1 MTPFDCYKTY
11 LAFKNHFTKE
21 SYDYHKYCGKSRAS
35 LESFYKRKDRY
46 FFEKTSRQRSD
57 KEVENFFVANFSSAN
72 DPQSLWIG
80 EIIRNGET
88 KYKEWQKRIQSLSY
102 IFKEESE
109 DMLSS
114 TNLNDL
120 FDCSKQHPPLLKNF
134 LSGKIS
140 LETMVIYDII
150 FLYGKTFDKK
160 IQDPIWQSVSVRIRK
175 YKPFLNI
182 DIFNYKKI
190 LKKMVLKSDE

>member
-120 FDCSKQHPPLLKNF
+120 FDCSKQHPPILKKF

-140 LETMVIYDII
+140 LENMVIYDMI
-150 FLYGKTFDKK
+150 FSYVKNFDKK
-160 IQDPIWQSVSVRIRK
+160 IQDPIWKSVSVRIRK

-190 LKKMVLKSDE
+190 LQKMVLKSDE

>member
-120 FDCSKQHPPLLKNF
+120 FDCSKQHPPILKKF

-140 LETMVIYDII
+140 LENMVIYDMI
-150 FLYGKTFDKK
+150 FSYVKNFDKR
-160 IQDPIWQSVSVRIRK
+160 IQDPIWKSVSVRIRK

-190 LKKMVLKSDE
+190 LQKMVLKSDE

>member
-21 SYDYHKYCGKSRAS
+21 SYNYHKYCGKSKAS

-72 DPQSLWIG
+72 DPQSLLIG
-80 EIIRNGET
+80 EIIRNGEA
-88 KYKEWQKRIQSLSY
+88 KYNEWQKKIQSLSY
-102 IFKEESE
+102 IFKQESE
-109 DMLSS
+109 EMLSS
-114 TNLNDL
+114 TNVDDL
-120 FDCSKQHPPLLKNF
+120 FVCSSQHPPLLKKF
-134 LSGKIS
+134 LSGNIS
-140 LETMVIYDII
+140 LENMVIYDMI
-150 FLYGKTFDKK
+150 FSYVKDFDKK
-160 IQDPIWQSVSVRIRK
+160 IQDPIWESVSIRIKK

-182 DIFNYKKI
+182 DVFNYKKI
-190 LKKMVLKSDE
+190 LKKMILNTDE

>member
-150 FLYGKTFDKK
+150 FHYGKTFDKK